1 MTEETPRPKIL
12 TPRKVRNRVKKISE
26 LQNAKEAKRM
36 RVRLMRAVIRAV
48 ATNAIKAP
56 RKCARI
62 LQNGLSAKAA

>member
-1 MTEETPRPKIL
+1 MTSESAAPKVL

-26 LQNAKEAKRM
+26 APNAKEAKRL

-48 ATNAIKAP
+48 ANNSIKAP

-62 LQNGLSAKAA
+62 IQNGLAAKAA

>member
-1 MTEETPRPKIL
+1 MTSESAAPKIM

-26 LQNAKEAKRM
+26 APTPKEAKRM

-48 ATNAIKAP
+48 ANNTIKAP

-62 LQNGLSAKAA
+62 LQNGLASKAA